1 MSISMPPTA
10 LQFEQLVRRILE
22 TNHFE
27 FHEAGIEGR
36 DVGFDFTATLDN
48 EVWAIEVK
56 FYRTARAQ
64 VSLLESAASR
74 LASRGIIAGA
84 QKGMLVVSCQLP
96 PALRLAFEEKFSIT
110 VVDRVDLLNWASP
123 APALL
128 DELNLLLESDP
139 VTTPDVSARPTEPT
153 KAKKRLSEAS
163 PQEDTRGSEL
173 CRELRALKRGK
184 KTWSAYEELCDRI
197 LRYLFP
203 NDLHGWHRQKRTD
216 DGLNRFDYVCRIRPT
231 TDFWNFLLHHLDSR
245 YVLFEF
251 KNYTDKIK
259 QGQILTTE
267 KYLLERG
274 LRRVAIVISR
284 TGAKADAIKMT
295 QGAMREHGKLML
307 IVDDEQVCEMLHM
320 KERGEDPTDR
330 LFELADDFLLT
341 LPR

>member
-1 MSISMPPTA
+1 
-10 LQFEQLVRRILE
+10 
-22 TNHFE
+22 
-27 FHEAGIEGR
+27 
-36 DVGFDFTATLDN
+36 
-48 EVWAIEVK
+48 
-56 FYRTARAQ
+56 
-64 VSLLESAASR
+64 
-74 LASRGIIAGA
+74 
-84 QKGMLVVSCQLP
+84 
-96 PALRLAFEEKFSIT
+96 
-110 VVDRVDLLNWASP
+110 
-123 APALL
+123 
-128 DELNLLLESDP
+128 
-139 VTTPDVSARPTEPT
+139 
-153 KAKKRLSEAS
+153 
-163 PQEDTRGSEL
+163 
-173 CRELRALKRGK
+173 
-184 KTWSAYEELCDRI
+184 
-197 LRYLFP
+197 
-203 NDLHGWHRQKRTD
+203 
-216 DGLNRFDYVCRIRPT
+216 LNRFDYVCRIRPT